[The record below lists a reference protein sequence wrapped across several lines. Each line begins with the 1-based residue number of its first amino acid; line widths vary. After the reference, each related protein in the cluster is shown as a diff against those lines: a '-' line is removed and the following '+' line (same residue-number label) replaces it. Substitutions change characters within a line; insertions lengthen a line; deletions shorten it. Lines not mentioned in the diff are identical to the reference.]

1 MRSRKTVVKAFVVST
16 FIALASLAA
25 VPSQAAL
32 NFYISVRGQKQGAIK
47 GDVTQKGREGTIMGI
62 AYSHEITSPRDVAT
76 GLAIGKRVHKPITV
90 RMEWGSQ
97 TPLLFNA
104 MVTNENLPEVKM
116 DFYRPQL
123 AAASGVGSEV
133 QFMTITLTN
142 ANIASIH
149 YAMDNNKNP
158 DLMKYAEYEDISF
171 TYQKITITYTR
182 GGITGQDDWRASM
195 NLLPNN
201 GTTTRTAAAPT
212 SEPLERQTADRPRR
226 TSVDLK
232 N

>member
-1 MRSRKTVVKAFVVST
+1 MRSQKTVVKAFVVST

-32 NFYISVRGQKQGAIK
+32 NFYISIKGQKQGQIK
-47 GDVTQKGREGTIMGI
+47 GDVTQKGRENTIMGI
-62 AYSHEITSPRDVAT
+62 SYSHDILSPRDPAS
-76 GLAIGKRVHKPITV
+76 GLPSGRRQHKPITV

-97 TPLLFNA
+97 TPLLFSA
-104 MVTNENLPEVKM
+104 MVNNENLAEVKM
-116 DFYRPQL
+116 EFYRPQL
-123 AAASGVGSEV
+123 TAATGVGQEV

-149 YAMDNNKNP
+149 YGMENNKNP
-158 DLMKYAEYEDISF
+158 ELMKYAEYEDISF
-171 TYQKITITYTR
+171 TYQKITITYTK
-182 GGITGQDDWRASM
+182 GGITGQDDWRASV

-212 SEPLERQTADRPRR
+212 SEPHARQTADRPRR
-226 TSVDLK
+226 ISVALK